1 MSAVNPLDVSLDTLL
16 AAKPKRDNKKDV
28 PHKSGGGRGSGG
40 VVKANVRQNQQPRL
54 QQVVRQNVVE
64 RTSASSRSQGVGG
77 GGRNGGGGGA
87 SSAILGRL
95 GGTPSVTISNL
106 LPTILPSDISEL
118 CLTIGDVQSVNF
130 CYDSAGRSTGKV
142 EVTFAKM
149 DDAKSCV
156 SRFHDVPLD
165 GKAMKVALTNSAGGG
180 ASVASGGGMFSK
192 HGGGANSAVD
202 DEGSQTV
209 FRVTMGDDDGRWQRG
224 TTNPLKI
231 PSNPIT

>member
-16 AAKPKRDNKKDV
+16 ASKPKREHKKDG
-28 PHKSGGGRGSGG
+28 PHKSGGGRGGG
-40 VVKANVRQNQQPRL
+40 GIVKANVRQNQQKI
-54 QQVVRQNVVE
+54 QHVVRQNVAE
-64 RTSASSRSQGVGG
+64 PRTSASSRSQG
-77 GGRNGGGGGA
+77 GGGGGG

-118 CLTIGDVQSVNF
+118 CLTIGEVQNVNF

-149 DDAKSCV
+149 ADAKSCV

-165 GKAMKVALTNSAGGG
+165 GKAMKVALTNSVGGGGG
-180 ASVASGGGMFSK
+180 ATGAPGVFSK
-192 HGGGANSAVD
+192 QFGGAASAVD
-202 DEGSQTV
+202 DDGPPTV
-209 FRVTMGDDDGRWQRG
+209 FRVTMGDADGQWQRG
-224 TTNPLKI
+224 RIYWSLHRLLHL
-231 PSNPIT
+231 